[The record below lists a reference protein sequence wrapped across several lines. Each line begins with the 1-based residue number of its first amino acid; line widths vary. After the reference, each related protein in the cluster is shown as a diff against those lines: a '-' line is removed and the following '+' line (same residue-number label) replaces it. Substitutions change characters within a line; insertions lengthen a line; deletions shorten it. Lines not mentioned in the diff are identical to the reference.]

1 TPSFSPAPGTYTSAQ
16 NVTIATSTPNAT
28 IYYTTDGTTPT
39 TASSK
44 YAGPVTIS
52 ATTTLKAMATAS
64 GLTNSAVATGAYTIQ
79 SSTST
84 VAAAPVFSPAPGTY
98 TTYAEVTM
106 TTATSGA
113 SIYYTTNGADPN
125 TAGAL
130 YRGYIIIHTTSTVK
144 AV

>member
-1 TPSFSPAPGTYTSAQ
+1 IQSGTVATPTFSPAAGTYTSAQ
-16 NVTIATSTPNAT
+16 NVTITTSTPNAT
-28 IYYTTDGTTPT
+28 IYYTADGTTPT
-39 TASSK
+39 TTSLR

-64 GLTNSAVATGAYTIQ
+64 GLTNSAVATGVYTIQ
-79 SSTST
+79 SGTAST
-84 VAAAPVFSPAPGTY
+84 VAPPTFSPAPGTY
-98 TTYAEVTM
+98 TGYAEVTM

-130 YRGYIIIHTTSTVK
+130 YQGY
-144 AV
+144 